1 MINRTKQ
8 RQELLSKLK
17 PNSSVVS
24 SSTASESNQMV
35 VVKETTGNG
44 SRKEKENNCLSTS
57 NKTTASIKPT
67 TTQPTISKAT
77 GKYRIYYKIKYVNK
91 YYLQF
96 HPVVFCVL

>member
-35 VVKETTGNG
+35 VKETTGNDT
-44 SRKEKENNCLSTS
+44 RKEKENYCLSTS
-57 NKTTASIKPT
+57 NKTTASIKPI
-67 TTQPTISKAT
+67 TTQPTTSKAT
-77 GKYRIYYKIKYVNK
+77 GNYRIYYNIKYVNK

-96 HPVVFCVL
+96 HPFVFL